1 MAGDTAAIGDRLG
14 HDFADPALL
23 REALTHRSAAN
34 PRRRG
39 SGRSNERL
47 EFLGDRVLGLTVAE
61 LLFETYPD
69 EDEGDLTRRQNALV
83 REEALAEIAR
93 ELGLPGRLT
102 LDGGEESGGGRD
114 KPAILADALEAVIGA
129 VFLDRGYPAA
139 RAFVRRHWAGRVRA
153 AKTPPRDPKTALQMW
168 ALARGPSPPR
178 YAEAGREGPAH
189 RPRFTVEVEVP
200 GFGRARG
207 QGETKR
213 EAEKAAA
220 AALLR
225 ELGADDD
232 AA

>member
-1 MAGDTAAIGDRLG
+1 MAGDTAMIPDRLG
-14 HDFADPALL
+14 HDFAEPALL

-34 PRRRG
+34 RRRG
-39 SGRSNERL
+39 GPKRSNERL

-61 LLFETYPD
+61 LLFEAYPD
-69 EDEGDLTRRQNALV
+69 ENEGDLTRRQTALV
-83 REEALAEIAR
+83 REETLAGIAR

-129 VFLDRGYPAA
+129 VFLDGGYAA
-139 RAFVRRHWAGRVRA
+139 ASTFVRRHWAGRVRA
-153 AKTPPRDPKTALQMW
+153 TKTPPRDAKTALQMW
-168 ALARGPSPPR
+168 ALARAPEHPR

-189 RPRFTVEVEVP
+189 RPRFTIEVEVP
-200 GFGRARG
+200 GFGRASG
-207 QGETKR
+207 VGETKR

-232 AA
+232 A